1 MMEEKEVQYPTVN
14 FDEFSIPTYDEW
26 KVEVEKALKGG
37 IFEKKMFTPTYEGIT
52 LEPIYTLER
61 SRAEKAKGAF
71 PGMSEFLR
79 GSKVSGYIAEAWGIS
94 QKCDATL
101 PKECN
106 ELLKFEISKGTTVYN
121 ISLDEATKHNVD
133 ATNAEILGEGG
144 VSVTTL
150 QDMSDLIEGLDFEK
164 YPVYLLTGASSLS
177 ILALLVAAVKAN
189 GGKPEVLK
197 GTVGAD
203 PVGTLARYGKN
214 YGSLDALLD
223 EMAHVMTF
231 AKTMTPKLRTIV
243 VSGDVYANGG
253 ASDVEELAYMLS
265 TAIFYVRGM
274 QRRGFAISDITKQMS
289 FEVSIGANFF
299 MEIAKLR
306 VLRAL
311 WSFVVE
317 SFGGDEE
324 AQHMYVHGK
333 TAAFTKTVYDP
344 YVNML
349 RDTTQAFS
357 GVVGGLDSLEI
368 SCFDA
373 PIRKGDVFSR
383 RIARNMQVMM
393 QDEFE
398 LRQPVDPEGGSWY
411 IETLAQQLQEKVWT
425 LVQEVENEGGII
437 EGLKSGKVQ
446 ASVDAILQKRFKA
459 LEVRSDVAVGNNMYP
474 NMTEV
479 LLEPRTEDQDELH
492 RIRLSDVQ
500 NYVKDRDAKAYFDEI
515 KALFKSAGDAGALF
529 EAIRN
534 AYLSGATI
542 GTIREALSAMDV
554 ESEEVTAITP
564 HRWTERFEEL
574 RMRTEAYKAKTGDN
588 VKVFLA
594 NMGKIPQ
601 HKPRADFSTG
611 FMEVAAF
618 EVLKND
624 GFPTT
629 DEAAQAA
636 ADSKADV
643 VVICS
648 TDATYPELVPP
659 LAKRV
664 KELMPGVKLFL
675 AGAPAKDMVD
685 TYLESGVDDFV
696 HVKANCYQILTDLQ
710 ARKGMM

>member
-1 MMEEKEVQYPTVN
+1 MEEKEVQYPAVE
-14 FDEFSIPTYDEW
+14 FDEFSIPTHEEW
-26 KVEVEKALKGG
+26 KEEVIKALKGG
-37 IFEKKMFTPTYEGIT
+37 VFEKKMYTKTYEGIT
-52 LEPIYTLER
+52 LDPIYTLASANTE
-61 SRAEKAKGAF
+61 SAKVSY
-71 PGMSEFLR
+71 PGMANYLR
-79 GSKVSGYIAEAWGIS
+79 GSKISGYISEAWGIS

-121 ISLDEATKHNVD
+121 ISLDEATKHNID

-150 QDMSDLIEGLDFEK
+150 QDMSDLIAGLDLEK
-164 YPVYLLTGASSLS
+164 YPLYVFSGASALS
-177 ILALLVAAVKAN
+177 VLPMLVAAVKAN

-203 PVGTLARYGKN
+203 PIGTLARYGKN

-223 EMAHVMTF
+223 EMAHVVTF
-231 AKTMTPKLRTIV
+231 SKTMSPKLRTV
-243 VSGDVYANGG
+243 VISGEVYSNGG
-253 ASDVEELAYMLS
+253 ASAVEELAYVLS
-265 TAIFYVRGM
+265 TAIYYVRAL
-274 QRRGFAISDITKQMS
+274 QRRGFALKDIVKQFS

-311 WSFVVE
+311 WSFVVD
-317 SFGGDEE
+317 SFGGTEE
-324 AQHMYVHGK
+324 DGRMYVHGK

-383 RIARNMQVMM
+383 RISRNMQVMM

-398 LRQPVDPEGGSWY
+398 LRQPVDPAGGSWY

-425 LVQEVENEGGII
+425 LVQKVEAEGGIV
-437 EGLKSGKVQ
+437 EGLKSGAVQ
-446 ASVDAILQKRFKA
+446 TSVDDILQQRFKA
-459 LEVRSDVAVGNNMYP
+459 LEKRSDVAVGNNMYP
-474 NMTEV
+474 NMTEE
-479 LLEPRTEDQDELH
+479 LLDRRPEDQAELH
-492 RIRLSDVQ
+492 RVRLADVQ
-500 NYVKDRDAKAYFDEI
+500 NYVKDRDAKQYFDEI
-515 KALFKSAGDAGALF
+515 KGLFKSAGDAGALF
-529 EAIRN
+529 DAMIK
-534 AYLSGATI
+534 AYSAGATI
-542 GTIREALSAMDV
+542 GAMREALTAMDV
-554 ESEEVTAITP
+554 ASEEVTAILP

-574 RMRTEAYKAKTGDN
+574 RMRTEDYKAKTGDN

-618 EVLKND
+618 EVIKND

-636 ADSKADV
+636 ADSGADV
-643 VVICS
+643 VIICS

-664 KELMPGVKLFL
+664 KELMPNVKLFL
-675 AGAPAKDMVD
+675 AGMPAKDMVD
-685 TYLESGVDDFV
+685 TYKESGVDDFV
-696 HVKANCYQILTDLQ
+696 HVKANCYEILTALQ

>member
-1 MMEEKEVQYPTVN
+1 MEEKEVQYPTVN
-14 FDEFSIPTYDEW
+14 FDEFSIPTYEEW
-26 KVEVEKALKGG
+26 KTEVEVALKGG
-37 IFEKKMFTPTYEGIT
+37 SFDKKMFTPTYEGIT
-52 LEPIYTLER
+52 LEPIYTLQR
-61 SRAEKAKGAF
+61 SQTEEAKGSF
-71 PGMSEFLR
+71 PGMANYLR
-79 GSKVSGYIAEAWGIS
+79 GSKISGYIADAWGIS

-121 ISLDEATKHNVD
+121 ISLDEATKHNID
-133 ATNAEILGEGG
+133 ATHAEVLGEGG

-150 QDMSDLIEGLDFEK
+150 QDMADLIADLDLEK
-164 YPVYLLTGASSLS
+164 YPLYVLSGASALS
-177 ILALLVAAVKAN
+177 ILPLLVAAVKAN
-189 GGKPEVLK
+189 GGKTESIK

-203 PVGTLARYGKN
+203 PIGTLVRYGRN

-223 EMAHVMTF
+223 EMAHVVTF
-231 AKTMTPKLRTIV
+231 SKTMAPKLRTIV
-243 VSGDVYANGG
+243 ISGEVYSNGG
-253 ASDVEELAYMLS
+253 ASAVEEIAYVLS
-265 TAIFYVRGM
+265 TAIYYVRAL
-274 QRRGFAISDITKQMS
+274 QRRGFEMKDIAKQFS

-311 WSFVVE
+311 WSFIVE
-317 SFGGDEE
+317 SFGGEE
-324 AQHMYVHGK
+324 EDGRMYVHGK

-357 GVVGGLDSLEI
+357 GVVGGLDSMEI

-383 RIARNMQVMM
+383 RISRNMQVMM

-398 LRQPVDPEGGSWY
+398 LRQPVDPAGGSWY
-411 IETLAQQLQEKVWT
+411 IETLAQQLQEKVWA
-425 LVQEVENEGGII
+425 LVQSVEDQGGII
-437 EGLKSGKVQ
+437 EALKAGTVQ
-446 ASVDAILQKRFKA
+446 ATVDGVLQRRFKA

-474 NMTEV
+474 NMTEE
-479 LLEPRTEDQDELH
+479 LLDRREENQDELH
-492 RIRLSDVQ
+492 RVRLAAVQ
-500 NYVKDRDAKAYFDEI
+500 DYVKDRDAKQYFDEI
-515 KALFKSAGDAGALF
+515 KGLFKSAGDAGALF
-529 EAIRN
+529 EAMIK
-534 AYLSGATI
+534 AYSAGATI
-542 GTIREALSAMDV
+542 GAIREALTAMDIA
-554 ESEEVTAITP
+554 SEEIAPILP

-574 RMRTEAYKAKTGDN
+574 RMRTENFKAKTGDN

-618 EVLKND
+618 EVMKND

-636 ADSKADV
+636 SESGADV
-643 VVICS
+643 VIICS

-664 KELMPGVKLFL
+664 KELMPDVKLFL
-675 AGAPAKDMVD
+675 AGAPAKDMID
-685 TYLESGVDDFV
+685 TYKESGVDDFV
-696 HVKANCYQILTDLQ
+696 HVKANCYEILTALQ